1 MEQVIGRMLWGL
13 QTTWKTGKPK
23 KGQQGRFSL
32 GDRTAT
38 SQDREEES
46 LTIRKIR
53 KSVKMSQRAA
63 VKPLFWLIHVEKV
76 CAEALK
82 VSSLTLNCMFH
93 MRK

>member
-38 SQDREEES
+38 SQGRRESHNLENQEICENV
-46 LTIRKIR
+46 T
-53 KSVKMSQRAA
+53 KSSCQATVLVNPCGKG
-63 VKPLFWLIHVEKV
+63 L
-76 CAEALK
+76 C
-82 VSSLTLNCMFH
+82 
-93 MRK
+93 